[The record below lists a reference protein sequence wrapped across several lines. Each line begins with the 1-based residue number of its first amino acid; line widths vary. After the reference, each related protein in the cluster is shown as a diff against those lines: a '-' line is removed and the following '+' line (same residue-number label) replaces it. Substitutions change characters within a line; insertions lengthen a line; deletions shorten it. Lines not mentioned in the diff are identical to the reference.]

1 MSGFRRVGWKRS
13 NRKKTSR
20 VTQTTSAKKRLCE
33 HAPFFKLLLDADPQ
47 RWNYILEHLT
57 DSQIEALRDLVRNFL
72 ATRVPV
78 SSGELRELK
87 TKQNIL
93 RQFSKAGSK
102 LRRRVLVKQ
111 VGKGVFSI
119 LIPALASLVGSL
131 ISR

>member
-1 MSGFRRVGWKRS
+1 MSGFRRIKWKRF
-13 NRKKTSR
+13 RGKKTSK
-20 VTQTTSAKKRLCE
+20 VKQTSAKKRLSE
-33 HAPFFKLLLDADPQ
+33 HAPFFQLLLDADPH
-47 RWNYILEHLT
+47 RWNYILDHLT

-87 TKQNIL
+87 AKRKL
-93 RQFSKAGSK
+93 LHQFSKAGSR

-119 LIPALASLVGSL
+119 LIPALASLVGAL